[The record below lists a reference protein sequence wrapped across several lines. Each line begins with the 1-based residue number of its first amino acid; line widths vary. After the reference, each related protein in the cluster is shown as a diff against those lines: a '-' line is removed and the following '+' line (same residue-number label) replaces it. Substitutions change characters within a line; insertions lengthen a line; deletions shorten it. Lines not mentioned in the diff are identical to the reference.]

1 MAVLI
6 EVLTSGNIINT
17 RFNASCNLRCI
28 SRSASCAA
36 AGRGSNGPLGLF
48 LLFRLGG
55 FLNNLLRGFFSGLTG
70 RAGFL
75 EGFLGGLSGLAGL
88 LGGFLGG
95 LTGLAGFLGGFLG
108 GLTGRAGL
116 LGGFLGG
123 LTGLAGFLEGFLG
136 SLSGLAGLLGGFLG
150 GLTSRAG
157 FLEGFFSD
165 LTGRAGFLRDFF
177 GGLSGLTDFLG
188 SFFGDLTGLAGPTRF
203 RLRNLPSESLLGNL
217 SMVRIILPIRL
228 CFLFRFAFFIDIT
241 RIHQQESL
249 ARQPS
254 WYPNI

>member
-75 EGFLGGLSGLAGL
+75 EGFLGGLSGL
-88 LGGFLGG
+88 
-95 LTGLAGFLGGFLG
+95 
-108 GLTGRAGL
+108 AGL

-241 RIHQQESL
+241 RIHQQGSP

-254 WYPNI
+254 WHPNTWQPPV